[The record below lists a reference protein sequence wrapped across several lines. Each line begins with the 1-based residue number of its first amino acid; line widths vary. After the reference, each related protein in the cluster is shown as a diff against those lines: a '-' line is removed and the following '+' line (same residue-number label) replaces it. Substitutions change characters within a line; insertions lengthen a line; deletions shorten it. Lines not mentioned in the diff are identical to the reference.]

1 MKGRSTMISNFIY
14 SNGIIEIFV
23 FIAITILLVFI
34 IKFLISL
41 INYFDS
47 LTSH

>member
-23 FIAITILLVFI
+23 FIAITILKEFERVKNTEKNIL
-34 IKFLISL
+34 
-41 INYFDS
+41 NA
-47 LTSH
+47 